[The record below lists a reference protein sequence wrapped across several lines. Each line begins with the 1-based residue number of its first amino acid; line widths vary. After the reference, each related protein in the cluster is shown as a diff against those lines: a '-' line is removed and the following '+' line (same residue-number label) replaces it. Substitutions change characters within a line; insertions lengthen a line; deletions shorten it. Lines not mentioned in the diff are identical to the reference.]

1 MTKFLNFWMTPW
13 PKSFNFPNGRP
24 PAFSWFHWIWI
35 SLAIITLLI
44 LVFISKKPK
53 ESFIHKV
60 YLSAFIILIVFEII
74 KQIAALGDID
84 PKTKQWKFQY
94 RTGNFP
100 AVLCSLFYYV
110 APFYIFFP
118 KRFIKTREVTLS
130 WLTTYNLWCGSFVLL
145 YFPNNVLVDE
155 IIYSNHS
162 MFHHLV
168 LFVLGAWGAI
178 RNFPKFSYKIFLYSA
193 VIFTGIYILGTLG
206 NEALYHAWKNNK
218 LITNGNELPVIFTV
232 SHRERSSFQNVTK
245 GIVGEIKN
253 NALFAF
259 YYYLFTV
266 VAVSLHY
273 SIFAGLGFG
282 IRYVEN
288 QILKL
293 VTKIKNKKTNSE
305 ILEQN
310 STLNFYS
317 NKITY
322 VYGTRWMRMNHYSNK
337 KK

>member
-35 SLAIITLLI
+35 SLAIVTLLV

-118 KRFIKTREVTLS
+118 KQKTFKRAVKGIFSRFIAIFLRLVEHRIS
-130 WLTTYNLWCGSFVLL
+130 AYNL
-145 YFPNNVLVDE
+145 
-155 IIYSNHS
+155 
-162 MFHHLV
+162 MFDD
-168 LFVLGAWGAI
+168 I
-178 RNFPKFSYKIFLYSA
+178 
-193 VIFTGIYILGTLG
+193 
-206 NEALYHAWKNNK
+206 
-218 LITNGNELPVIFTV
+218 
-232 SHRERSSFQNVTK
+232 
-245 GIVGEIKN
+245 
-253 NALFAF
+253 
-259 YYYLFTV
+259 
-266 VAVSLHY
+266 
-273 SIFAGLGFG
+273 
-282 IRYVEN
+282 
-288 QILKL
+288 
-293 VTKIKNKKTNSE
+293 
-305 ILEQN
+305 
-310 STLNFYS
+310 
-317 NKITY
+317 
-322 VYGTRWMRMNHYSNK
+322 
-337 KK
+337 